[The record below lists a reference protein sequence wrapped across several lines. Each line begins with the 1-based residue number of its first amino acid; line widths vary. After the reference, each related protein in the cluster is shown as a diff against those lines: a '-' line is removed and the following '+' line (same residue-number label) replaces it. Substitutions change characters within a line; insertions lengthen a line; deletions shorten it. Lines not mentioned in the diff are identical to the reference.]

1 MYDDAGIGYGSSCF
15 PKDVKAL
22 IKTSIDV
29 GSEIKLLSVVDEVN
43 KKQKEILVNKILN
56 HFKNDIKGKHFAVWG
71 LAIKLNT
78 DEIRDAPSISII
90 NKLLSLGATVSA
102 YDPAAN
108 KTAQHYLKDSINY
121 CNNNYDAMNNA
132 DALLILTE

>member
-1 MYDDAGIGYGSSCF
+1 MYDDAGIGYGGSCF

-71 LAIKLNT
+71 LAIKPNT
-78 DEIRDAPSISII
+78 DDIRDAPSISII

-108 KTAQHYLKDSINY
+108 KTAKHYLKDSINY
-121 CNNNYDAMNNA
+121 CNNNYDAMYNA